1 MRTATGKI
9 AGPEKPPIV
18 LAITARRRTVSI
30 RMPSIVL
37 IRQMPSAP
45 ASSHARAIET
55 MSVTLGESLMK
66 TGFVVTA
73 LTARV
78 TSAAASAD
86 VPNDMPPCRTLGHET
101 FTSMIATCS
110 SRSIRPQQ

>member
-1 MRTATGKI
+1 M
-9 AGPEKPPIV
+9 
-18 LAITARRRTVSI
+18 SI
-30 RMPSIVL
+30 RMPSSVL

-45 ASSHARAIET
+45 ASSHARAIVT

-73 LTARV
+73 FTARV
-78 TSAAASAD
+78 TSAAASGQ

-101 FTSMIATCS
+101 LTSISPTCS
-110 SRSIRPQQ
+110 CLSMRSQQ

>member
-1 MRTATGKI
+1 M
-9 AGPEKPPIV
+9 
-18 LAITARRRTVSI
+18 SI
-30 RMPSIVL
+30 RMPSSVL

-45 ASSHARAIET
+45 ASSHARAIAT

-73 LTARV
+73 FTAH
-78 TSAAASAD
+78 SGD

-101 FTSMIATCS
+101 LTSISPTCS
-110 SRSIRPQQ
+110 CLSMRSQQ